1 MPDIQGFIQQYAP
14 VAASVSQKIG
24 VAPDVL
30 LGQWGLETGWGKS
43 VIPGTNN
50 LGNIKGPG
58 VAATD
63 NQTGSND
70 QYRAYANPQ
79 AFGNDFAN
87 LISSNYK
94 GAVGAGSDASAYGK
108 ALKAGGYAE
117 DSAYANK
124 LAGAVGMV
132 RKFGDAIASAISG
145 TANAAEI
152 SPQQMGAPV
161 ISATGQ
167 QIMPQAKPQPALA
180 SPQPTSTGDPLLD
193 MAQAVQGSGTSNPAP
208 GAAPNSTASPAGSDT
223 DPDGGLNVQVSGP
236 PRDPLLEMAQQVQD
250 AKDSPRTADQPA
262 APIAGASWPGGEIGR
277 QLGLTARA
285 AGHGIADTVD
295 LVGAPLN
302 ATINTLFGAHL
313 HNPGDAIR
321 AGVDA
326 VTPAPQNT
334 LERVVNAG
342 ASSMAGAGIGSGAAG
357 AVARIADNPLTQA
370 IAAQMAAHT
379 GAQLAGG
386 AGAGAASQGAQ
397 AAGAGPLVQM
407 GAGLLGG
414 LAGGAAGAG
423 VAAGANRLAGAVQ
436 SAVKPA
442 AVADRIE
449 PTVGAQASPQSVAPE
464 AQAPNT
470 STQGATLRGVGAAE
484 ANQNP
489 YAGQLTGEETAR
501 GGSSAFPQVKV
512 AKNAGDVPPDEQA
525 VRAKIANEILGP
537 DNDAVRTGVVTGN
550 EDMLRSE
557 HTLSRSSDNTPE
569 QIALRNQ
576 IAREQQALS
585 NYSQQRIDATG
596 ASPNLTNNEQR
607 GQVINDAVH
616 GEGGLNEWFQQ
627 AKQQIYDRARAESG
641 DNPIHTSH
649 VDALLSDPQFIA
661 EAERGGNSR
670 VVSGITQLM
679 DLARNTGF
687 RDPITGEVTSPGS
700 VAAWDAVRKSNNADW
715 NEGNARTIGAINR
728 AIDQDIASAAG
739 SDAYKL
745 GDAIHQ
751 AQQTIMGARGFK
763 QIFGD
768 ADANGVKSGAA
779 VEQIPSRLNNMPID
793 QWRHIYNTFD
803 DLSKGRVA
811 GAPDGAPPIPQ
822 ELQQAAQAAKNEM
835 SGALARE
842 VYEQGA
848 GKAGVW
854 NQNSVNKTL
863 NSVVGQKIL
872 QTFPPDEIEKFHT
885 LNYGG
890 QIMPG
895 VHSYEGAGLQTQRL
909 NKASLAEK
917 HAGKIG
923 ASLGGGL
930 GGAISGGAAAS
941 AGAGAGA
948 WAGNKL
954 AAGLASKRLEGEAN
968 QLIEAMR
975 MNSKRGR

>member
-1 MPDIQGFIQQYAP
+1 MPNVQGFIQQYGP
-14 VAASVSQKIG
+14 VAASVGQQIG

-70 QYRAYANPQ
+70 QYRAYSSPQ
-79 AFGNDFAN
+79 DFGNDFAN
-87 LISSNYK
+87 LISNNYK
-94 GAVGAGSDASAYGK
+94 GAVGAGSDAAAYGK

-117 DSAYANK
+117 DGNYANK
-124 LAGAVGMV
+124 LSSAVGMV
-132 RKFGDAIASAISG
+132 RKFGNAIASAISG
-145 TANAAEI
+145 SANAAEL

-167 QIMPQAKPQPALA
+167 QIMPQAKPQAAPAA
-180 SPQPTSTGDPLLD
+180 APPTSTGDPLLD
-193 MAQAVQGSGTSNPAP
+193 MAHGVMAGSPAAPAGPAAAKVSEQPAQATDDPLLAMANSVMSAKVAPANPAAPAAANSVQPHESTPLDMLGAAVEPLLTAGTSMIAAPVGGMTRLGSALLGNGYSDAKALGDKTTDLLTYHPQTQGGQQALAGLGDMATSAKNAVMNSPAGPAISAVGNAYNDTFVKGAPNALMATINSQVPAVVGNVVAGKAGSALVDGLAAAPNTLKQAIAKPVAAAERVEPTMQPAAQPANASRAGASTGPAPTTPASSSPNPAP
-208 GAAPNSTASPAGSDT
+208 GAA
-223 DPDGGLNVQVSGP
+223 
-236 PRDPLLEMAQQVQD
+236 
-250 AKDSPRTADQPA
+250 
-262 APIAGASWPGGEIGR
+262 
-277 QLGLTARA
+277 
-285 AGHGIADTVD
+285 
-295 LVGAPLN
+295 
-302 ATINTLFGAHL
+302 
-313 HNPGDAIR
+313 
-321 AGVDA
+321 
-326 VTPAPQNT
+326 
-334 LERVVNAG
+334 
-342 ASSMAGAGIGSGAAG
+342 
-357 AVARIADNPLTQA
+357 
-370 IAAQMAAHT
+370 T
-379 GAQLAGG
+379 GATP
-386 AGAGAASQGAQ
+386 QG
-397 AAGAGPLVQM
+397 
-407 GAGLLGG
+407 
-414 LAGGAAGAG
+414 
-423 VAAGANRLAGAVQ
+423 
-436 SAVKPA
+436 
-442 AVADRIE
+442 
-449 PTVGAQASPQSVAPE
+449 
-464 AQAPNT
+464 
-470 STQGATLRGVGAAE
+470 STLSGVGAAQ

-489 YAGQLTGEETAR
+489 FAGQLTGEEAAR

-512 AKNAGDVPPDEQA
+512 SKNAGDVSPNEQV
-525 VRAKIANEILGP
+525 VRAQIANEILGP
-537 DNDAVRTGVVTGN
+537 DSDTVRSGVITGN
-550 EDMLRSE
+550 EDTLRSE

-576 IAREQQALS
+576 ITNEQQALS
-585 NYSQQRIDATG
+585 NYAQARIDATG

-616 GEGGLNEWFQQ
+616 GEGGLNEYFQQ

-641 DNPIHTSH
+641 DNPIQTSH
-649 VDALLSDPQFIA
+649 VNALLSDPQFVA
-661 EAERGGNSR
+661 EAERGGNAR

-687 RDPITGEVTSPGS
+687 RDPITGEVTAPGS

-715 NEGNARTIGAINR
+715 NDNNARTIGAVNR

-779 VEQIPSRLNNMPID
+779 VEQIPSRLNNMPLD
-793 QWRHIYNTFD
+793 QWRHVYNTFD
-803 DLSKGRVA
+803 DLSGGRIA
-811 GAPDGAPPIPQ
+811 GAPDGVPAIPQ

-872 QTFPPDEIEKFHT
+872 QTFPPDEVEKFHT

-895 VHSYEGAGLQTQRL
+895 VHSYEGAGLQSQRL
-909 NKASLAEK
+909 SKGSLIER
-917 HAGKIG
+917 HAPKVG
-923 ASLGGGL
+923 ASIGGGIGGAVSGGL
-930 GGAISGGAAAS
+930 GAT
-941 AGAGAGA
+941 AGAGVGQMV
-948 WAGNKL
+948 GNKL
-954 AAGLASKRLEGEAN
+954 AARFASDRLEGEAN
-968 QLIEAMR
+968 RLIEAMR
-975 MNSKRGR
+975 ANSRLGR

>member
-1 MPDIQGFIQQYAP
+1 MSLAD
-14 VAASVSQKIG
+14 
-24 VAPDVL
+24 
-30 LGQWGLETGWGKS
+30 
-43 VIPGTNN
+43 
-50 LGNIKGPG
+50 
-58 VAATD
+58 
-63 NQTGSND
+63 
-70 QYRAYANPQ
+70 
-79 AFGNDFAN
+79 DF
-87 LISSNYK
+87 
-94 GAVGAGSDASAYGK
+94 
-108 ALKAGGYAE
+108 
-117 DSAYANK
+117 
-124 LAGAVGMV
+124 
-132 RKFGDAIASAISG
+132 DAI
-145 TANAAEI
+145 
-152 SPQQMGAPV
+152 
-161 ISATGQ
+161 
-167 QIMPQAKPQPALA
+167 
-180 SPQPTSTGDPLLD
+180 
-193 MAQAVQGSGTSNPAP
+193 
-208 GAAPNSTASPAGSDT
+208 GAAPKKGADSAAPASASAPEKTAAPTSLADQFDATPTTASKSDRSVNDDGTPNIVVTGPA
-223 DPDGGLNVQVSGP
+223 
-236 PRDPLLEMAQQVQD
+236 RDP
-250 AKDSPRTADQPA
+250 
-262 APIAGASWPGGEIGR
+262 APKQSLGGEIGR

-285 AGHGIADTVD
+285 AGHGLADTVD

-326 VTPAPQNT
+326 ITPEPQNA
-334 LERVVNAG
+334 LERVVNSG
-342 ASSMAGAGIGSGAAG
+342 ASAMAGAGGGARLAG
-357 AVARIADNPLTQA
+357 KVASAATNPLTQA
-370 IAAQMAAHT
+370 IASQMAAAPA
-379 GAQLAGG
+379 AQLAAG
-386 AGAGAASQGAQ
+386 AGAGSASQGAQ
-397 AAGAGPLVQM
+397 EAGASPLVQM

-414 LAGGAAGAG
+414 VAGGVAGAG
-423 VAAGANRLAGAVQ
+423 AAVGANRLAGIVS
-436 SAVKPA
+436 SAKPA
-442 AVADRIE
+442 VAAERVE
-449 PTVGAQASPQSVAPE
+449 PTMGGQPGAVPSGGPAGGPPPGSPPGSAP
-464 AQAPNT
+464 
-470 STQGATLRGVGAAE
+470 QGATLRGVGAAE

-489 YAGQLTGEETAR
+489 YAGQMTGEEAAR

-512 AKNAGDVPPDEQA
+512 AKNAGDVPEAEQA
-525 VRAKIANEILGP
+525 LRARIANEILGE

-550 EDMLRSE
+550 EDTLRSE

-569 QIALRNQ
+569 QIALRSQ

-585 NYSQQRIDATG
+585 NYAQQRIDATG

-641 DNPIHTSH
+641 DNPIQTSH
-649 VDALLSDPQFIA
+649 VDALLRDPQFMA
-661 EAERGGNSR
+661 EAERGGNGR

-679 DLARNTGF
+679 DLARGTGF

-715 NEGNARTIGAINR
+715 NDSNARTIGAINR
-728 AIDQDIASAAG
+728 AIDQDIAAAAG

-751 AQQTIMGARGFK
+751 AQQTITGARGFK

-768 ADANGVKSGAA
+768 ADANGVKAGAA
-779 VEQIPSRLNNMPID
+779 VEQIPNRLNNMPLD

-811 GAPDGAPPIPQ
+811 GAPDGAPPIPP

-848 GKAGVW
+848 GKSGVW

-872 QTFPPDEIEKFHT
+872 QTFPPDEVERFHT

-895 VHSYEGAGLQTQRL
+895 VHSYEGAGLQSQRL
-909 NKASLAEK
+909 SKGSLIEK
-917 HAGKIG
+917 HAGKVG
-923 ASLGGGL
+923 ASIGGGL

-954 AAGLASKRLEGEAN
+954 AARAASSRLQGEAN
-968 QLIEAMR
+968 KLIEAMR
-975 MNSKRGR
+975 ANSRRGQ

>member
-1 MPDIQGFIQQYAP
+1 MTTAVDLITLALKDIGA
-14 VAASVSQKIG
+14 VGIG
-24 VAPDVL
+24 QAISAEDTADAL
-30 LGQWGLETGWGKS
+30 ATLNMMLGQWS
-43 VIPGTNN
+43 VDR
-50 LGNIKGPG
+50 LS
-58 VAATD
+58 V
-63 NQTGSND
+63 
-70 QYRAYANPQ
+70 YH
-79 AFGNDFAN
+79 
-87 LISSNYK
+87 LI
-94 GAVGAGSDASAYGK
+94 D
-108 ALKAGGYAE
+108 
-117 DSAYANK
+117 
-124 LAGAVGMV
+124 
-132 RKFGDAIASAISG
+132 
-145 TANAAEI
+145 TAKQ
-152 SPQQMGAPV
+152 S
-161 ISATGQ
+161 
-167 QIMPQAKPQPALA
+167 
-180 SPQPTSTGDPLLD
+180 
-193 MAQAVQGSGTSNPAP
+193 
-208 GAAPNSTASPAGSDT
+208 
-223 DPDGGLNVQVSGP
+223 
-236 PRDPLLEMAQQVQD
+236 
-250 AKDSPRTADQPA
+250 
-262 APIAGASWPGGEIGR
+262 
-277 QLGLTARA
+277 
-285 AGHGIADTVD
+285 
-295 LVGAPLN
+295 
-302 ATINTLFGAHL
+302 
-313 HNPGDAIR
+313 
-321 AGVDA
+321 
-326 VTPAPQNT
+326 
-334 LERVVNAG
+334 
-342 ASSMAGAGIGSGAAG
+342 
-357 AVARIADNPLTQA
+357 
-370 IAAQMAAHT
+370 T
-379 GAQLAGG
+379 GAQSYTVGIGGDFSITRPIKINAAYARLTSSG
-386 AGAGAASQGAQ
+386 AG
-397 AAGAGPLVQM
+397 
-407 GAGLLGG
+407 
-414 LAGGAAGAG
+414 
-423 VAAGANRLAGAVQ
+423 NAV
-436 SAVKPA
+436 
-442 AVADRIE
+442 DYRISMIDARE
-449 PTVGAQASPQSVAPE
+449 DYARISV
-464 AQAPNT
+464 
-470 STQGATLRGVGAAE
+470 
-484 ANQNP
+484 
-489 YAGQLTGEETAR
+489 
-501 GGSSAFPQVKV
+501 
-512 AKNAGDVPPDEQA
+512 
-525 VRAKIANEILGP
+525 
-537 DNDAVRTGVVTGN
+537 
-550 EDMLRSE
+550 
-557 HTLSRSSDNTPE
+557 NTPE

-585 NYSQQRIDATG
+585 NYAQQRIDETG

-627 AKQQIYDRARAESG
+627 AKQQIYDQARAESG
-641 DNPIHTSH
+641 DNPIRTSH

-715 NEGNARTIGAINR
+715 NEANARTIGAINR

-811 GAPDGAPPIPQ
+811 GAPDGAPPIPD

-909 NKASLAEK
+909 SKASLAEK

-923 ASLGGGL
+923 ASIGGGL
-930 GGAISGGAAAS
+930 GGAISGGAAAT

-975 MNSKRGR
+975 SNSKRGR